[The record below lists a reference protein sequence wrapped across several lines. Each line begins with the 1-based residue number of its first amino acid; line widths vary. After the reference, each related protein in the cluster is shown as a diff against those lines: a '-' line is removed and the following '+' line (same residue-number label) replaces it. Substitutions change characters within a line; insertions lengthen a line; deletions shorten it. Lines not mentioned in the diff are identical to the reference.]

1 MMFIDSQIL
10 LPELVPEFWIEDLLN
25 HESVQKSLLA
35 PPPANPLDPVRD
47 AAKRRLDGIGGLRH
61 PTFSFRPIIDKY
73 QCVGAEVLKIRHCHL
88 VFGRT
93 KDADQSLKTS
103 LDHQDQTHNEHLASR
118 LQCL

>member
-61 PTFSFRPIIDKY
+61 PTFSFRPIINTNAWAQKFSRY
-73 QCVGAEVLKIRHCHL
+73 VIVIWYSAGLRMPI
-88 VFGRT
+88 
-93 KDADQSLKTS
+93 SL
-103 LDHQDQTHNEHLASR
+103 
-118 LQCL
+118 